1 MASEQAQSQVWT
13 TRRLLAWMGEAFAKA
28 GIDSPRLCAEM
39 LVLHVIGC
47 DRLKLYTDPDRP
59 ASPLERQA
67 LRDLVARALRHE
79 PVQYLTGEAWFFGL
93 PFKADRRALV
103 PRPATETIV
112 EHVLQHARAT
122 PGFGGAEG
130 DGTLVIDLCMG
141 SGCVAV
147 ALALRLPH
155 ARVVATDVSAEAIG
169 LARENAAR
177 HGVGDRVDLLVGD
190 LFAPLAEHPVAGTK
204 GRAHYLVANP
214 PYIPDDE
221 WADVPA
227 NVKEYEPEIA
237 LRGGEDGLRL
247 VRPILERGGA
257 HLRPGG
263 LIAVEIAESRAEQA
277 LAIARAAPE
286 LEDARVLDDFE
297 GRPRVV
303 MARRRAD

>member
-1 MASEQAQSQVWT
+1 
-13 TRRLLAWMGEAFAKA
+13 MGEAFTKA

-47 DRLKLYTDPDRP
+47 DRLRLYTDPDRP

-93 PFKADRRALV
+93 PFRVDRRVLV

-130 DGTLVIDLCMG
+130 DGTLVIDLCTG

-147 ALALRLPH
+147 ALATRLPH
-155 ARVVATDVSAEAIG
+155 ARVVATDVSGEAVEV
-169 LARENAAR
+169 ARENAAR
-177 HGVGDRVDLLVGD
+177 HAVADRIDFLVGD
-190 LFAPLAEHPVAGTK
+190 LFAPLAEHPAAGTK

-214 PYIPDDE
+214 PYVPDDE
-221 WADVPA
+221 WAAVPA
-227 NVKEYEPEIA
+227 NVKDYEPETA
-237 LRGGEDGLRL
+237 LRGGEDGLRF
-247 VRPILERGGA
+247 VRPILEHGAA

-263 LIAVEIAESRAEQA
+263 MIAVEIAESRAADA
-277 LAIARAAPE
+277 LAIARGVCE
-286 LEDARVLDDFE
+286 LEDARVVDDFE

-303 MARRRAD
+303 MARRRD

>member
-1 MASEQAQSQVWT
+1 MATDHPVSAQTWT
-13 TRRLLAWMGEAFAKA
+13 TRRLLAWMGEAFTKA
-28 GIDSPRLCAEM
+28 GIESPRLCAEM
-39 LVLHVIGC
+39 LVLHVLGC
-47 DRLKLYTDPDRP
+47 DRLRLYTDPDRP

-93 PFKADRRALV
+93 PFRVDRHVLV

-130 DGTLVIDLCMG
+130 DGTLIIDLCTG

-155 ARVVATDVSAEAIG
+155 ARVVATDVSGEAVAV
-169 LARENAAR
+169 ARENAVR
-177 HGVGDRVDLLVGD
+177 HGVADRIDFFVGD

-221 WADVPA
+221 WGDVPA
-227 NVKEYEPEIA
+227 NVKDYEPEIA
-237 LRGGEDGLRL
+237 LRGGEDGLRF

-263 LIAVEIAESRAEQA
+263 LIAVEIAESRAEAA
-277 LAIARAAPE
+277 LAIARGVPE
-286 LEDARVLDDFE
+286 LEEARVVDDFE

-303 MARRRAD
+303 IAKRRD